1 MKQVTIS
8 IQDAH
13 WADFQKYYLIKRP
26 IPMIDDPEN
35 PGEKIPRMSV
45 SDWIKQ
51 GIVRDIFQVLLEG
64 KQMEAFNELE
74 IAIDIS

>member
-1 MKQVTIS
+1 
-8 IQDAH
+8 
-13 WADFQKYYLIKRP
+13 
-26 IPMIDDPEN
+26 MIDDLEN